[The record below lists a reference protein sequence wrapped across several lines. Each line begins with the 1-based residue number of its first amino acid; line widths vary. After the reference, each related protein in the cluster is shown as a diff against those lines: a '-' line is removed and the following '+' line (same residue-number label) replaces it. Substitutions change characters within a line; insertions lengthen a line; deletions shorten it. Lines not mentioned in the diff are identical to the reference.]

1 MELMDAISRTGAC
14 REFTDEP
21 VTDEQLGPLFEA
33 ARFGP
38 QGGNRQ
44 PLRWVVVRD
53 PATKRQLRDWY
64 KQAWDSISGN
74 YRAGPGAGRM
84 VNSAAEMA
92 DNFDKIPVLVV
103 VGAVLGDLMR
113 TDSELDRPGIVG
125 GASVYPSVQNFLL
138 AARAAGLGA
147 TLTTLLC
154 RWEPE
159 VRKLLDIPDEVI
171 TAATIALGHP
181 ARPLAEKLKRRPA
194 SEVVF
199 SERYGQPLFPSPT

>member
-1 MELMDAISRTGAC
+1 MELMDVISRTGAC

-21 VTDEQLGPLFEA
+21 VSDEQLAPLFEA
-33 ARFGP
+33 ARYGP

-44 PLRWVVVRD
+44 PLRWIVVRD
-53 PATKRQLRDWY
+53 PETKLQLRDWY
-64 KQAWDSISGN
+64 QQVWDSVSGN
-74 YRAGPGAGRM
+74 YRPGPGASPM

-92 DNFDKIPVLVV
+92 ENLHKVPVLVV

-138 AARAAGLGA
+138 AARAEGLGA
-147 TLTTLLC
+147 VLTTLLC

-159 VRKLLDIPDEVI
+159 VKKLLGIPDEVI

-181 ARPLAEKLKRRPA
+181 ARPLPNQLKRRPV

-199 SERYGQPLFPSPT
+199 SERYGEPLFA